1 MSIPN
6 SKATTR
12 EAIAHELG
20 VSSKKLRS
28 WMRENRITIPRGLVT
43 PEYKRIIIDHW
54 EGRRKS
60 N

>member
-1 MSIPN
+1 MSVSS

-12 EAIAHELG
+12 EAIANELG
-20 VSSKKLRS
+20 VSSKKLRN
-28 WMRENRITIPRGLVT
+28 WMKERGITIPRGLVT

-60 N
+60 D